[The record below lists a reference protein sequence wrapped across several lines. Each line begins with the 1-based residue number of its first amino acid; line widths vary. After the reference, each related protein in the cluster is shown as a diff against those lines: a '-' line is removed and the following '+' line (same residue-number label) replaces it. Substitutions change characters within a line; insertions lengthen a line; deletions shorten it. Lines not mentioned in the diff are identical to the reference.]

1 MKSNTLSTIVVA
13 IIFMIL
19 MAILTLIFTYSYKE
33 NEYGDKPT
41 NGYGWF
47 YEIKNTPMDDEN
59 IEEEATSVIL
69 TDEDG
74 NEAEFDFLDNIEY
87 EGDHYLVMLPVAEG
101 EDDSVVIMKI
111 EEGET
116 EEDDSLL
123 TVTDEIILDSV
134 YEIFKERNKDFFD
147 FED

>member
-1 MKSNTLSTIVVA
+1 MDN
-13 IIFMIL
+13 
-19 MAILTLIFTYSYKE
+19 E
-33 NEYGDKPT
+33 NKNIPT
-41 NGYGWF
+41 N
-47 YEIKNTPMDDEN
+47 DEN
-59 IEEEATSVIL
+59 IEEEGTSVIL

-87 EGDHYLVMLPVAEG
+87 EGEHYIVMLPVAEG
-101 EDDSVVIMKI
+101 EDDSVVIMKV

-116 EEDDSLL
+116 EADDALL

>member
-1 MKSNTLSTIVVA
+1 MDN
-13 IIFMIL
+13 
-19 MAILTLIFTYSYKE
+19 
-33 NEYGDKPT
+33 
-41 NGYGWF
+41 
-47 YEIKNTPMDDEN
+47 KNIPVGEEN

-74 NEAEFDFLDNIEY
+74 NEVEFDFLDNIEY
-87 EGDHYLVMLPVAEG
+87 EGEHYIVMLPVADE
-101 EDDSVVIMKI
+101 EDDAVVIMKV

-116 EEDDSLL
+116 EEDDALL
-123 TVTDEIILDSV
+123 TVTDEVILDSV

>member
-1 MKSNTLSTIVVA
+1 MDN
-13 IIFMIL
+13 
-19 MAILTLIFTYSYKE
+19 
-33 NEYGDKPT
+33 
-41 NGYGWF
+41 
-47 YEIKNTPMDDEN
+47 KNIPVGEEN

-74 NEAEFDFLDNIEY
+74 NEVEFDFLDNIEY
-87 EGDHYLVMLPVAEG
+87 EGEHYIVMLPVADD
-101 EDDSVVIMKI
+101 EDDAVVIMKV

-123 TVTDEIILDSV
+123 TVTDEVILDSV

>member
-1 MKSNTLSTIVVA
+1 MDN
-13 IIFMIL
+13 
-19 MAILTLIFTYSYKE
+19 E
-33 NEYGDKPT
+33 N
-41 NGYGWF
+41 
-47 YEIKNTPMDDEN
+47 KNIHIDDEN
-59 IEEEATSVIL
+59 IEEEPTSVIL

-87 EGDHYLVMLPVAEG
+87 DGEHYIVMLPVTED
-101 EDDSVVIMKI
+101 EDDSVVIMKV

-116 EEDDSLL
+116 EEDDALL

>member
-1 MKSNTLSTIVVA
+1 MDN
-13 IIFMIL
+13 
-19 MAILTLIFTYSYKE
+19 
-33 NEYGDKPT
+33 
-41 NGYGWF
+41 
-47 YEIKNTPMDDEN
+47 KNISIDEEN

-87 EGDHYLVMLPVAEG
+87 DGEHYIVMLPVDEG
-101 EDDSVVIMKI
+101 EDDSVVIMKV

-123 TVTDEIILDSV
+123 TVTDEVILDSV

>member
-1 MKSNTLSTIVVA
+1 
-13 IIFMIL
+13 
-19 MAILTLIFTYSYKE
+19 
-33 NEYGDKPT
+33 
-41 NGYGWF
+41 
-47 YEIKNTPMDDEN
+47 
-59 IEEEATSVIL
+59 
-69 TDEDG
+69 
-74 NEAEFDFLDNIEY
+74 
-87 EGDHYLVMLPVAEG
+87 MLPVAEG